1 MLAYRVQSA
10 KWEIRCGW
18 LRCAH
23 LRLRVTV
30 GLPRGRRGA
39 FVCTLFVEL
48 LGSLKVGSPFLSCGF
63 RVRETQTTDH
73 PRDLMTDET

>member
-1 MLAYRVQSA
+1 MSVHSALTTYSCECESCGVRPVRIPKRRREKLAYRVQSA

-18 LRCAH
+18 LRCAN

-48 LGSLKVGSPFLSCGF
+48 LGS
-63 RVRETQTTDH
+63 
-73 PRDLMTDET
+73 